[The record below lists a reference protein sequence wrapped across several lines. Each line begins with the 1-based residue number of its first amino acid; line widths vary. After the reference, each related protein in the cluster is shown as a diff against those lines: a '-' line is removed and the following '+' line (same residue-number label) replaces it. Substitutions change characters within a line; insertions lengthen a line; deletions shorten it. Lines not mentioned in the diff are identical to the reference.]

1 MSDELHIAP
10 LKEGFLDGFALG
22 MAADGAA
29 ALVTGEVNFRLGFRM
44 RLLSRDG
51 GTDDGTGRDSVG
63 FTFCRVGFGAASVG
77 GTFGQIA
84 LSVDRFRAGS
94 FGVNGDHNWIATLFE
109 GFYGGFEG
117 GEIVQG

>member
-10 LKEGFLDGFALG
+10 LKEGFLDWFAFVMG
-22 MAADGAA
+22 ADGAA
-29 ALVTGEVNFRLGFRM
+29 AFVTGEVNFGLGFRL

-51 GTDDGTGRDSVG
+51 GTDDGTGRDSIG
-63 FTFCRVGFGAASVG
+63 FTFCRFGFGAASLW
-77 GTFGQIA
+77 GTFGQNA

-94 FGVNGDHNWIATLFE
+94 FGVDCDHNWVAALFE

>member
-10 LKEGFLDGFALG
+10 LKEGFLDGFAFG

-29 ALVTGEVNFRLGFRM
+29 AFVTGEVNFGLGFRL
-44 RLLSRDG
+44 RLFSRHG

-63 FTFCRVGFGAASVG
+63 FTSCRLCFGGASLW

-84 LSVDRFRAGS
+84 LSRLGGQGRLGGW
-94 FGVNGDHNWIATLFE
+94 GVNR
-109 GFYGGFEG
+109 
-117 GEIVQG
+117 